1 MNIAAMAQRE
11 TDAEKA
17 LAAAS
22 AILVVDWPSRDVPD
36 TLARSGL
43 AVIADEG
50 PGNYRR
56 YDLHGGAVQVRTLAH
71 APERVDIVYAHR
83 PLDELSEIVLTAKQ
97 LAATTVWIQS
107 GRDSGG
113 RKEPTGCWLAPD
125 DSRRARG
132 IVEGA
137 GLRYVDAPY
146 IADVARSTRSVGT
159 ERVEPHSTPAA
170 DLQPVVRPLSDQA
183 AGS

>member
-1 MNIAAMAQRE
+1 MNVAAMAQRE
-11 TDAEKA
+11 TDAEQA

-22 AILVVDWPSRDVPD
+22 AILVVDWPSRDGPD

-50 PGNYRR
+50 PPGNYRR
-56 YDLHGGAVQVRTLAH
+56 YDVHGGAVQVRTLAH

-83 PLDELSEIVLTAKQ
+83 PVDELPEIVLTAKQ
-97 LAATTVWIQS
+97 LGATTVWIQS

-125 DSRRARG
+125 DARRARE

-159 ERVEPHSTPAA
+159 EGVEPPQHTS
-170 DLQPVVRPLSDQA
+170 
-183 AGS
+183 G

>member
-1 MNIAAMAQRE
+1 MNTAAMAQRE
-11 TDAEKA
+11 TDAERA

-22 AILVVDWPSRDVPD
+22 TILLVDWPSRDVPG
-36 TLARSGL
+36 TLASSGL

-50 PGNYRR
+50 PGNYRG
-56 YDLHGGAVQVRTLAH
+56 YDVHGGAVRVRTLAH
-71 APERVDIVYAHR
+71 APERADIVYAHR
-83 PLDELSEIVLTAKQ
+83 PVDELPEIVQTAKQ
-97 LAATTVWIQS
+97 LGATTVWIQS
-107 GRDSGG
+107 GCDSGG

-125 DSRRARG
+125 DSRRARE

-159 ERVEPHSTPAA
+159 NPTISHQGA
-170 DLQPVVRPLSDQA
+170 DS
-183 AGS
+183 